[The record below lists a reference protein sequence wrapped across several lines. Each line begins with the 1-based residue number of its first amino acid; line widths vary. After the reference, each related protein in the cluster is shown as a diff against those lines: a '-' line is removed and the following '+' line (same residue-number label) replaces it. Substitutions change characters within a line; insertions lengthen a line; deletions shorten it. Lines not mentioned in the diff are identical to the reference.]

1 MDSDRALRPRPALT
15 LSRHAVRAFF
25 RNPMAAFFTL
35 IFPLV
40 FLVIVASLVGDERTP
55 EGVRVVQYLVA
66 PFAVFGVAQAAFS
79 VLAIDTA
86 ILRENGV
93 LLRLRG
99 APVPRRAVLASRV
112 VASLVASFTSFLL
125 VGAVGVLVFGVTLQW
140 RKMPALL
147 VTLLLGVACLAALGM
162 ALTSVTRT
170 VLAAQTAAQGL
181 LIPLAFI
188 SDVFIVGADL
198 PRWLSAIGTA
208 LPLKHFAD
216 AAAATFDP
224 DPGYGWS
231 PGHLAMLAGWTVA
244 GAAVAMWRFGWSP
257 RGSAGGRTAR
267 PAGAA
272 GTPAR
277 VVPQPS
283 TATRTG
289 RPTAVAL
296 LLGQTRFALLG
307 MRRDALATFFTL
319 VFPALILVL
328 FPVVFGSARV
338 HGLTMAQYLLP
349 GMIAY
354 AAALAGYVNLPESV
368 AAARADGV
376 LKRLGGTPLPVRWYL
391 GGRVLCA
398 LLVGLIS
405 AVLLGVVAV
414 AGLGVR
420 LDPVRLPAVVLAV
433 VLGGICFCALG
444 LALAAVLPRLRSLTA
459 ITLGTL
465 LPLCFV
471 SEIFVVGDAP
481 LPGWLR
487 TIGEVFPLR
496 HLMESLLAATRPDA
510 GGAGFAWSDL
520 AVVTAWAA
528 AGILVTAWRRG
539 AFAGAEHAATPM
551 RTGRTGVAAHR

>member
-1 MDSDRALRPRPALT
+1 MDDDRPARPRPTLT

-35 IFPLV
+35 AFPLV
-40 FLVIVASLVGDERTP
+40 FLVIIGSLVGDERTP
-55 EGVRVVQYLVA
+55 EGVRVVQFLVA
-66 PFAVFGVAQAAFS
+66 PFAVFGVAQASFS

-86 ILRENGV
+86 ILRESGV

-99 APVPRRAVLASRV
+99 APVPRWSVLVSRV
-112 VASLVASFTSFLL
+112 VASVVASFASFLL
-125 VGAVGVLVFGVTLQW
+125 VGAVGVLAFGVTLQW
-140 RKMPALL
+140 RTLPALV
-147 VTLLLGVACLAALGM
+147 VTLLAGTACLAALGM

-181 LIPLAFI
+181 LIPLAFV

-198 PRWLSAIGTA
+198 PGWLSAIGTA

-216 AAAATFDP
+216 AAAATFE
-224 DPGYGWS
+224 PGSGYAFS
-231 PGHLAMLAGWTVA
+231 PGHLAVLALWTVV
-244 GAAVAMWRFGWSP
+244 GAAVAVWRFGWSP
-257 RGSAGGRTAR
+257 RGSGDGRKGPP
-267 PAGAA
+267 PAA
-272 GTPAR
+272 PAPAEVLR
-277 VVPQPS
+277 QPS
-283 TATRTG
+283 AAATTA
-289 RPTAVAL
+289 RPTAVTL

-398 LLVGLIS
+398 LLIGVLG
-405 AVLLGVVAV
+405 AVVLSVVAV
-414 AGLGVR
+414 VAQGVR
-420 LDPVRLPAVVLAV
+420 LDPVRLPAVLLAV
-433 VLGGICFCALG
+433 VLGGACFCALG
-444 LALAAVLPRLRSLTA
+444 LALAAALPRLRSLTA

-471 SEIFVVGDAP
+471 SEIFVVGEAP

-487 TIGEVFPLR
+487 TIGDVFPLR
-496 HLMESLLAATRPDA
+496 HLMQSLLTATRPD
-510 GGAGFAWSDL
+510 GGGTGIAWSHL
-520 AVVTAWAA
+520 AVVAVWAAAGAVVTAR
-528 AGILVTAWRRG
+528 RRG
-539 AFAGAEHAATPM
+539 AFAGAEHAATPT
-551 RTGRTGVAAHR
+551 RPLRIGVAVHR